1 MFAVT
6 FKQVALLLFYILIGY
21 FLTYKKI
28 IGKNASK
35 LLSTLLM
42 WVFSPFY
49 TLLNLSQNV
58 SVEKIKLYL
67 TLLLSGIA
75 FTLLA
80 IVAALILAKLLCK
93 KTYVRNVYTYL
104 LAFSNNGYFGYPLVE
119 ALLGGEALAHFMIFC
134 LATNIAIY
142 TFGYYI
148 LTEDSD
154 ETVELDGTIE
164 KPKRKKFAFL
174 YNPPMIAT
182 YIGLLL
188 GLLPIEIPQWISEF
202 LTPAANCM
210 SASAML
216 SVGCVLA
223 GLPFIKLIS
232 SVKSYL
238 LSIARLLVLPV
249 IFGAIGYFCYKVC
262 HMEREIFVFFTILS
276 CLPAGMNAVVFPESV
291 GKDGTE
297 GAKGCFISYVMCLVT
312 VPSIIAIMQLL

>member
-1 MFAVT
+1 MFAIT
-6 FKQVALLLFYILIGY
+6 LKQVALLLFYILIGY
-21 FLTYKKI
+21 VLAYKKI
-28 IGKNASK
+28 VGKNAGK

-49 TLLNLSQNV
+49 TVLNLSQNV
-58 SVEKIKLYL
+58 SLEKIKLYL

-80 IVAALILAKLLCK
+80 IVVALILARVLCK
-93 KTYVRNVYTYL
+93 KSYVRNVYTYL
-104 LAFSNNGYFGYPLVE
+104 LAFSNNGYFGCPLVE
-119 ALLGGEALAHFMIFC
+119 ALLGKEALALFMIFC

-148 LTEDSD
+148 LTNDPD
-154 ETVELDGTIE
+154 DKADTDAVNE

-182 YIGLLL
+182 YVGFLL

-216 SVGCVLA
+216 LVGCVLA
-223 GLPFIKLIS
+223 GIPLIKLIS
-232 SVKSYL
+232 SVKSYI
-238 LSIARLLVLPV
+238 LSIVRLLVLPV

-297 GAKGCFISYVMCLVT
+297 GAKGCFISYVMCLIT
-312 VPSIIAIMQLL
+312 IPSIIAIMQLL